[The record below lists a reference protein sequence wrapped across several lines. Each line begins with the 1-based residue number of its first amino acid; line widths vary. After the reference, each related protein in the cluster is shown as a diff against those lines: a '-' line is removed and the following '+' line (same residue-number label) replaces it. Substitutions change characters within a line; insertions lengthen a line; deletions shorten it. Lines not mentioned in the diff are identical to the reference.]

1 VLGRRNNKSCDIRF
15 ISRNK
20 YFLVNPEPEASAPF
34 EGRPLSEGGGQ
45 GYGNAGNLLVKARSF
60 CQLHNSLGGGNA
72 PQGGTELVLITAR
85 LCSFWNLV
93 TAALFWIADS
103 QVLSGWWGIG
113 IPFALLLYPATSGQ
127 PFLSFLTLAESASPA

>member
-1 VLGRRNNKSCDIRF
+1 MVGQLRGCQSVLREIAVPTATPLVSQIARWAAPEGTANRF
-15 ISRNK
+15 
-20 YFLVNPEPEASAPF
+20 FLAQVRAKP
-34 EGRPLSEGGGQ
+34 
-45 GYGNAGNLLVKARSF
+45 ARSF